1 MFALDNLNRAFFVAR
16 GMFAAVGMAVVLVL
30 SLPAPRGHLMTQLA
44 QLARPA
50 VGMIAAES
58 AESAE
63 SAASAEAAAAPEAPV
78 GNLAATPVAVSEP
91 QAVPTRDQRVLAEFI
106 ARRYRVAEVAS
117 QEYVA
122 TAYRVGR
129 EYSIDP
135 LLILAVMAIES
146 RYNPVAESSMG
157 AKGLMQVIP
166 RYHPEKLI
174 EHGGDDAL
182 LDPEVN
188 IRVGTW
194 VLHDYLRHLGDLEAA
209 LQKYAGALDEPNS
222 QYASK
227 VLAEKARLQ
236 QVLARSRR
244 EA

>member
-1 MFALDNLNRAFFVAR
+1 MFALDNLSRVFFVAR

-44 QLARPA
+44 QLTRPA
-50 VGMIAAES
+50 VGMMAAEPADT
-58 AESAE
+58 AEAPE
-63 SAASAEAAAAPEAPV
+63 TPAANPSAAV
-78 GNLAATPVAVSEP
+78 VVVSEAQP
-91 QAVPTRDQRVLAEFI
+91 APTRDQRVLAEAI
-106 ARRYRVAEVAS
+106 SRRYRVAEAAS

-129 EYSIDP
+129 EYAIDP

-166 RYHPEKLI
+166 RFHPEKLI
-174 EHGGDDAL
+174 EQGGDDAL

-209 LQKYAGALDEPNS
+209 LQKYAGALDEPTS
-222 QYASK
+222 QYAGK

-236 QVLARSRR
+236 QILARSRR

>member
-1 MFALDNLNRAFFVAR
+1 MFALDNLNRMFFVAR

-30 SLPAPRGHLMTQLA
+30 ALPAPRGHLMTQVA
-44 QLARPA
+44 HLARPA
-50 VGMIAAES
+50 VGVEALAPTAADPL
-58 AESAE
+58 AEPAPE
-63 SAASAEAAAAPEAPV
+63 TTRVASREAA
-78 GNLAATPVAVSEP
+78 
-91 QAVPTRDQRVLAEFI
+91 PTRDQRVLAEAI
-106 ARRYRVAEVAS
+106 SRRYRVAEAAS
-117 QEYVA
+117 HEYVA

-129 EYSIDP
+129 EYAIDP

-146 RYNPVAESSMG
+146 RYNPVAQSSMG

-182 LDPEVN
+182 LDPEIN

-194 VLHDYLRHLGDLEAA
+194 VLHEYLRRMGNLETA
-209 LQKYAGALDEPNS
+209 LLKYAGALDEPAS
-222 QYASK
+222 RYADK

-236 QVLARSRR
+236 QILARSRR

>member
-16 GMFAAVGMAVVLVL
+16 GIFAAVGIAVVLL
-30 SLPAPRGHLMTQLA
+30 LALPAPRGHLMSQIA
-44 QLARPA
+44 HLARPA
-50 VGMIAAES
+50 VGMMVQAP
-58 AESAE
+58 
-63 SAASAEAAAAPEAPV
+63 AEALEAPAEAPAPVLVAGSPEAR
-78 GNLAATPVAVSEP
+78 
-91 QAVPTRDQRVLAEFI
+91 PTRDQRVLAESI
-106 ARRYRVAEVAS
+106 ARRYRVAESAS
-117 QEYVA
+117 HEYVA

-129 EYSIDP
+129 EYAIDP

-166 RYHPEKLI
+166 RFHPEKLI
-174 EHGGDDAL
+174 EHGGDEAL

-194 VLHDYLRHLGDLEAA
+194 VLHEYLRRLGDLEAA
-209 LQKYAGALDEPNS
+209 LLKYAGALDEPTS
-222 QYASK
+222 QYANK
-227 VLAEKARLQ
+227 VLTEKARLQ
-236 QVLARSRR
+236 QIIARSRR

>member
-1 MFALDNLNRAFFVAR
+1 MFALDSLSRAFFVAR

-30 SLPAPRGHLMTQLA
+30 TLPAPRGHLMTQLA

-50 VGMIAAES
+50 VGMV
-58 AESAE
+58 
-63 SAASAEAAAAPEAPV
+63 AEAPAETVAAPETLAVADAAPV
-78 GNLAATPVAVSEP
+78 PASQAAPA
-91 QAVPTRDQRVLAEFI
+91 PTRDQRVLAEFI
-106 ARRYRVAEVAS
+106 ARRYRVAETAS

-122 TAYRVGR
+122 TAYRVGH
-129 EYSIDP
+129 EYAIDP

-194 VLHDYLRHLGDLEAA
+194 VLHEYLRHLGDLEPA
-209 LQKYAGALDEPNS
+209 LQKYAGALDEPTS
-222 QYASK
+222 QYSGK

-236 QVLARSRR
+236 QILARSRR

>member
-1 MFALDNLNRAFFVAR
+1 MFALDSLSRVFFVAR

-50 VGMIAAES
+50 VGMIS
-58 AESAE
+58 AEPAE
-63 SAASAEAAAAPEAPV
+63 AAAAAPEAPV
-78 GNLAATPVAVSEP
+78 AGPSATPVAVSEA
-91 QAVPTRDQRVLAEFI
+91 QTAPTRDQRVLAEFI
-106 ARRYRVAEVAS
+106 ARRYRVAEAAS

-129 EYSIDP
+129 EYAIDP

-166 RYHPEKLI
+166 RFHPEKLI
-174 EHGGDDAL
+174 EHGGDEAL

-209 LQKYAGALDEPNS
+209 LQKYAGALDEPTS
-222 QYASK
+222 QYAGK

-236 QVLARSRR
+236 QMLARSRR